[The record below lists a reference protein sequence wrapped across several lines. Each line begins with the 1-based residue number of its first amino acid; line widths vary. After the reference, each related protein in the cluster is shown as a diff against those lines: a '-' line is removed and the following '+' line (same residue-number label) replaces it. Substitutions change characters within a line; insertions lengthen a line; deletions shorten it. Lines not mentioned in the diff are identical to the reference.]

1 MRLLLFLI
9 VGGLLFFIDSLLFKE
24 TDIKKKIKTGIVYT
38 IGVNTL
44 SLFIMRYILKKE
56 YVLSIENY
64 KTLFVLKYF
73 LFTMVLGFIILFIKG
88 VILKDI
94 TFKTNEKKEKKG
106 AIVCSIVSGIFVFI
120 GSFLLIGTIWFI
132 DFFGKLTPEQFL
144 FNFNSPVTGTASGV
158 TEQAVN
164 GPVLLLVA
172 ILVGFSL
179 LMMAKFEIQWHGE
192 KVFSDR
198 LVKRFGWI
206 FSLGL
211 LLFGLN
217 YSVKE
222 LQLVKV
228 YHAYFDDSSYIKDNY
243 RSPKTT
249 KLEFPKQKRN
259 LIHIY
264 LESYENTYFD
274 KKSGGYMK
282 KNLMPD
288 YEKLYAEGVSFSESE
303 KRGGAYQTYGS
314 SWSVASMVNMSTGL
328 PLKIPMNGNSYGKS
342 GYFLPGAVGIG
353 DILYKEGYNQ
363 TIMFGADADF
373 GGLTSF
379 FNNHHDFN
387 IYDVKHARKIGK
399 IPNDYNVWW
408 GFEDKKLYAY
418 AQEEITRLANEGK
431 PFNFTMENADT
442 HFPDGYIEK
451 DTPRPFDEQYANV
464 IFHSQKQVTDF
475 VKWIQEQPFYD
486 NTTIVLTGDHL
497 SMDKKFFKDFDPSY
511 HRTTTNLIL
520 NGDFDEKSIQTTN
533 RKFAPFDMYPTIL
546 SGMGVKI
553 EGSRL
558 GLGTD
563 LSSGEKTL
571 IERDSLEKVND
582 ELAKNSKFY
591 NHEFVSER
599 QSSQKQ

>member
-1 MRLLLFLI
+1 MRGLIFLI
-9 VGGLLFFIDSLLFKE
+9 VGVLMFSIDNILFKE
-24 TDIKKKIKTGIVYT
+24 RGKKNKFKKFITYT
-38 IGVNTL
+38 VGLNTV
-44 SLFIMRYILKKE
+44 SLFIMRFILKKE
-56 YVLSIENY
+56 YVLSIQNY
-64 KTLFVLKYF
+64 KTLFILKYL
-73 LFTMVLGFIILFIKG
+73 LFTMVLGLMVLFIKG
-88 VILKDI
+88 LILKDI
-94 TFKTNEKKEKKG
+94 TLVPNRKKEKKG
-106 AIVCSIVSGIFVFI
+106 TIICSVLSSVFLFL
-120 GSFLLIGTIWFI
+120 GASLLIGTTWFI

-158 TEQAVN
+158 TEQAIN
-164 GPVLLLVA
+164 GPVLLLVS
-172 ILVGFSL
+172 ILVGFAF
-179 LMMAKFEIQWHGE
+179 LMTTKFEMQWHGK
-192 KVFSDR
+192 KVFSDCLIKR
-198 LVKRFGWI
+198 LGWGVSI
-206 FSLGL
+206 VLFVIGL
-211 LLFGLN
+211 S
-217 YSVKE
+217 YSMKE
-222 LQLVKV
+222 LQLIEV
-228 YHAYFDDSSYIKDNY
+228 YHAYFDDSGYINDNY
-243 RSPKTT
+243 HSPKTT

-259 LIHIY
+259 LVHIY

-274 KKSGGYMK
+274 KTSGGYMK

-288 YEKLYAEGVSFSESE
+288 YEKLYAKGISFSETE

-342 GYFLPGAVGIG
+342 GYFLPGAVAIG
-353 DILYKEGYNQ
+353 DILSKEGYNQ
-363 TIMFGADADF
+363 TVMFGADADF

-387 IYDVKHARKIGK
+387 IYDVKHARQIGK

-475 VKWIQEQPFYD
+475 VKWIQKQPFYE

-511 HRTTTNLIL
+511 HRTTTNLFL
-520 NGDFDEKSIQTTN
+520 NGDFEEQSIKTIN

-553 EGSRL
+553 KGNRL

-563 LSSGEKTL
+563 LSSGKKTL

-599 QSSQKQ
+599 RHTQKH